1 MRGAWLRV
9 PPTHTCEEH
18 RLDCPLCVRHVQRAT
33 RVRAAAPSTH
43 TTAAVTHARRVWR
56 WVARV
61 GAIPMVM
68 DAECVWAARTHQRG
82 AYGWWTIAGD
92 HR

>member
-1 MRGAWLRV
+1 MCRNTTLVKSTFWTAPAPVCGTFSELHGYV
-9 PPTHTCEEH
+9 SLLPP
-18 RLDCPLCVRHVQRAT
+18 LMMP
-33 RVRAAAPSTH
+33 
-43 TTAAVTHARRVWR
+43 AAVTHARRVWR

-68 DAECVWAARTHQRG
+68 DAESVWVARTHQRG

-92 HR
+92 HT

>member
-1 MRGAWLRV
+1 MSL
-9 PPTHTCEEH
+9 PPTLVKST
-18 RLDCPLCVRHVQRAT
+18 VWT
-33 RVRAAAPSTH
+33 APSVCGTFSELH
-43 TTAAVTHARRVWR
+43 GYVPLLPPPMTTAAVTHARRVWR

-92 HR
+92 HT